1 MLLVC
6 LVCFWFIVFF
16 LMIRRPPRS
25 TRTDTLF
32 PFTTFFRSGL
42 FSEGRAVRGGDKDLW
57 LRAMRHTRLVYA
69 PVITAEFNRDSLN
82 KVSKSTNT
90 LSLPCLV
97 ETARNML
104 DGASSSERRLLR
116 RLINQE
122 IAHYARY

>member
-1 MLLVC
+1 
-6 LVCFWFIVFF
+6 
-16 LMIRRPPRS
+16 
-25 TRTDTLF
+25 
-32 PFTTFFRSGL
+32 
-42 FSEGRAVRGGDKDLW
+42 
-57 LRAMRHTRLVYA
+57 MRHTRLVYA

-122 IAHYARY
+122 IAHYARYSMKAAEPIRSEEHTSELQSLMRISYAVFCLKKK

>member
-1 MLLVC
+1 MRISDWSSDVC
-6 LVCFWFIVFF
+6 SSDL
-16 LMIRRPPRS
+16 
-25 TRTDTLF
+25 
-32 PFTTFFRSGL
+32 
-42 FSEGRAVRGGDKDLW
+42 VRGGDKDLW

-116 RLINQE
+116 RLVNQE
-122 IAHYARY
+122 IDYYGRYFLDRKSVG